1 MQFDAH
7 CIDCLVHRQFQLAM
21 KQGDGQ
27 KADRYLRD
35 VMQIILDAPK
45 GVSAVWLAGAFTK
58 AYDKYWPGVDAYETL
73 KKESND
79 WILALLPRIRP
90 IVENASD
97 PLQMALK
104 FSRTGNFLDFGIL
117 TPDIANTALTESID
131 STPAQQL
138 DEAVY
143 GALTEELA
151 SARRLLILG
160 DNAGEIVF
168 DLLLV
173 EQLKLRY
180 PALEIL
186 YCVRGD
192 NVLNDATRYD
202 AAYVGMDK
210 LCTVIDNGS
219 AISGTELA
227 FIGKELKDAIESAD
241 VILSK
246 GSGNFESLAG
256 CGLNIYYLFMCK
268 CKRVAK
274 LLDCENM
281 TGQFLRDRSFS
292 IENPIVGAL
301 E

>member
-7 CIDCLVHRQFQLAM
+7 CIDCLVRRQFRLAM
-21 KQGDGQ
+21 KEGDGK
-27 KADRYLRD
+27 KADAYLRD
-35 VMQIILDAPK
+35 VLQIILDAPK

-58 AYDKYWPGVDAYETL
+58 AYDKYWPGVDVYGAL
-73 KKESND
+73 KQESND

-90 IVENASD
+90 IVENAPD
-97 PLQMALK
+97 PLNMAMK

-117 TPDIANTALTESID
+117 TPEIANTALTESID

-138 DEAVY
+138 DAGVY
-143 GALTEELA
+143 AALTEEL
-151 SARRLLILG
+151 SRARCLLILG

-180 PALEIL
+180 PTLEIL
-186 YCVRGD
+186 YCVRGG
-192 NVLNDATRYD
+192 NVLNDATRAD

-210 LCTVIDNGS
+210 LCRVIDNGS

-227 FIGKELKDAIESAD
+227 FVGPELQQALGQAD

-281 TGQFLRDRSFS
+281 TGQFLREADIR
-292 IENPIVGAL
+292 IPDPIVGAL

>member
-7 CIDCLVHRQFQLAM
+7 CIDCLIHRQLQLAL
-21 KQGDGQ
+21 KQGDGK
-27 KADRYLRD
+27 KADAYLRD
-35 VMQIILDAPK
+35 VMRIILDAPK

-58 AYDKYWPGVDAYETL
+58 AYDKYWPGVDAYGQL
-73 KKESND
+73 KQESND
-79 WILALLPRIRP
+79 WILDLLPRIRP
-90 IVENASD
+90 IVENAAD
-97 PLQMALK
+97 PLEMALK

-117 TPDIANTALTESID
+117 TPEIANTALTESID
-131 STPAQQL
+131 STPSQPL
-138 DEAVY
+138 DKAVY
-143 GALTEELA
+143 DAMTAELA
-151 SARRLLILG
+151 KTQTLLILG

-173 EQLKLRY
+173 EQLNKRY
-180 PALEIL
+180 PDLEII

-192 NVLNDATRYD
+192 NVLNDATRAD

-227 FIGKELKDAIESAD
+227 FIGQELKDAMEKAD

-274 LLDCENM
+274 LLGCENM
-281 TGQFLRDRSFS
+281 TGQFLREKQICVTD
-292 IENPIVGAL
+292 PIVGSL

>member
-21 KQGDGQ
+21 KQHDGK
-27 KADRYLRD
+27 KADQYLRD

-58 AYDKYWPGVDAYETL
+58 AYAKYWPGVDAYETL

-79 WILALLPRIRP
+79 WILELLPQIRP
-90 IVENASD
+90 IVENAAD

-117 TPDIANTALTESID
+117 TPEIANTALTESIN
-131 STPAQQL
+131 STPAQSL

-143 GALTEELA
+143 NSLTEELA
-151 SARRLLILG
+151 GAKSLLILG

-192 NVLNDATRYD
+192 NVLNDATKVD

-227 FIGKELKDAIESAD
+227 FIGQELKDAISKAD

-274 LLDCENM
+274 LLGCENM

-292 IENPIVGAL
+292 IGEPMVGAL

>member
-7 CIDCLVHRQFQLAM
+7 CIDCLVHRQFQLAL
-21 KQGDGQ
+21 KQGDGK
-27 KADRYLRD
+27 KADAYLRD
-35 VMQIILDAPK
+35 VMQIILNAPK

-58 AYDKYWPGVDAYETL
+58 AYDKYWPGVDAYGTL
-73 KKESND
+73 KQESND
-79 WILALLPRIRP
+79 WILQLLPRIRP
-90 IVENASD
+90 IVESAAD
-97 PLQMALK
+97 PLEMSLK

-117 TPDIANTALTESID
+117 TPEIANTALTESID
-131 STPAQQL
+131 GTPAQPL
-138 DEAVY
+138 DKAVY
-143 GALTEELA
+143 ATLTEELENA
-151 SARRLLILG
+151 KTVLILG

-173 EQLKLRY
+173 EQLKRRY
-180 PALEIL
+180 PNLEIL
-186 YCVRGD
+186 YCVRGG
-192 NVLNDATRYD
+192 NVLNDATRAD

-210 LCTVIDNGS
+210 LCTVLDNGS

-227 FIGKELKDAIESAD
+227 FIGQELKDAMEKAD

-256 CGLNIYYLFMCK
+256 CGMNIYYLFMCK

-274 LLDCENM
+274 LLGCENM
-281 TGQFLRDRSFS
+281 TGQFLREHAIS
-292 IENPIVGAL
+292 IGDPIVGAL

>member
-58 AYDKYWPGVDAYETL
+58 AYGKYWPGVDAYEIL

-79 WILALLPRIRP
+79 WILDLLPRIRP
-90 IVENASD
+90 IVETAAD
-97 PLQMALK
+97 PLEMALK

-117 TPDIANTALTESID
+117 TPEIANTALTESID
-131 STPAQQL
+131 STPAQPL
-138 DEAVY
+138 DEDVY
-143 GALTEELA
+143 QALTRELKKA
-151 SARRLLILG
+151 KCLLILG

-210 LCTVIDNGS
+210 LCTIIDNGS

-274 LLDCENM
+274 LLGCENM

>member
-21 KQGDGQ
+21 KQHDGK
-27 KADRYLRD
+27 KADQYLRD

-58 AYDKYWPGVDAYETL
+58 AYAKYWPGVDAYETL

-79 WILALLPRIRP
+79 WILELLPQIRP
-90 IVENASD
+90 IVENAAD

-117 TPDIANTALTESID
+117 TPEIANTALTESIN
-131 STPAQQL
+131 STPAQSL

-143 GALTEELA
+143 NSLTEELA
-151 SARRLLILG
+151 EAKSLLILG

-192 NVLNDATRYD
+192 NVLNDATKVD

-227 FIGKELKDAIESAD
+227 FIGQELKDAISKAD

-274 LLDCENM
+274 LLGCENM

-292 IENPIVGAL
+292 IGDHMVGAL

>member
-79 WILALLPRIRP
+79 WILDLLPRIRP

-274 LLDCENM
+274 LLGCENM